1 MGLFVIGLLQGLT
14 LLYALALS
22 IYAYDLKQR
31 IEMLETEHVLDKAI
45 TKCETCAKDQKSIA
59 NDTVKGNDDEHNN

>member
-1 MGLFVIGLLQGLT
+1 MVWFVIGILVSLLI
-14 LLYALALS
+14 LYAIGLS
-22 IYAYDLKQR
+22 SYTAEIKVRVDR
-31 IEMLETEHVLDKAI
+31 IEKAI

>member
-1 MGLFVIGLLQGLT
+1 MGLFIIGVLLGLT
-14 LLYALALS
+14 MFYVFALS
-22 IYAYDLKQR
+22 VYVADMKQR
-31 IEMLETEHVLDKAI
+31 VDKVIKAI

>member
-1 MGLFVIGLLQGLT
+1 MGLFVIGVLLGLMMF
-14 LLYALALS
+14 YVLALS
-22 IYAYDLKQR
+22 VYIADMKQR
-31 IEMLETEHVLDKAI
+31 VDKVIKAI

>member
-1 MGLFVIGLLQGLT
+1 MVWFVIGILVSLLI
-14 LLYALALS
+14 LYAIGLS
-22 IYAYDLKQR
+22 SYAAEIKVRVDR
-31 IEMLETEHVLDKAI
+31 IEKAI